1 MDKYGE
7 ILKKRIKEMGYT
19 QEEFAEIAGISYGT
33 LKKYLSGDSEYNRT
47 NLIKIAKTLDCSY
60 DYLLGESPSAHQ
72 EYHDIS
78 EQLRLSDGAIEKL
91 LAYAERYDKDF
102 YSQMYIKTFDAMVKT
117 DGLIMSMADYLISSH
132 FISETEE
139 LIGEVFLTAMEQQFN
154 MPRLMIKDASG
165 LNREH
170 QCLVHLVSCIKDAK
184 HLITE
189 DILEELKQMQPIE
202 VTRQKALEAM
212 AGLTQK
218 GS

>member
-7 ILKKRIKEMGYT
+7 ILKKRIKEMGHT
-19 QEEFAEIAGISYGT
+19 QEEFAELAGISYGT

-47 NLIKIAKTLDCSY
+47 NLIKIANALECSY
-60 DYLLGESPSAHQ
+60 DYLLGESPSAKR
-72 EYHDIS
+72 EYRDIS

-117 DGLIMSMADYLISSH
+117 DGLIMSMADYLITSH
-132 FISETEE
+132 YISETEKLMSE
-139 LIGEVFLTAMEQQFN
+139 AFLFSLEQQFN
-154 MPRLMIKDASG
+154 IPRFMINDASG

-170 QCLVHLVSCIKDAK
+170 LCLVHLVSCIKDAK

-189 DILEELKQMQPIE
+189 DILEELKKLQPIE
-202 VTRQKALEAM
+202 LTRKRVDEY
-212 AGLTQK
+212 TSQK
-218 GS
+218 GN